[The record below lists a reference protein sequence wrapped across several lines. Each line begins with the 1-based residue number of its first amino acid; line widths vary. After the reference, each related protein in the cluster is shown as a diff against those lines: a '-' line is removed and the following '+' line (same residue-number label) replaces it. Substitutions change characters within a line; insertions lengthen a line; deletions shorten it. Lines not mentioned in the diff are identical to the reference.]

1 MDFLSILVIALGLS
15 ADCFAVA
22 ISGGATQ
29 EKFSILKM
37 CRLALIFGF
46 FQGMMTIIGWFLGN
60 TVVDFIASFDHWIAF
75 VLLLVI
81 GCRMIWESFSKDDD
95 KKKVKDITWGLT
107 VFTLAIAT
115 SIDALAVGLS
125 LSFLKINI
133 LYPAVVIGI
142 VAFILTSVGFWI
154 GKKVSSLLGKRAQ
167 LAGGIILI
175 LIGIR
180 ILLEHLL

>member
-1 MDFLSILVIALGLS
+1 MDFFSILIIALGLS
-15 ADCFAVA
+15 ADCFAVS

-29 EKFSILKM
+29 SKFSALKM

-46 FQGMMTIIGWFLGN
+46 FQFLMTVIGWFLGN

-75 VLLLVI
+75 TLLLII
-81 GCRMIWESFSKDDD
+81 GGRMIWESFSKDDE
-95 KKKVKDITWGLT
+95 KKEATDITRGIT

-133 LYPAVVIGI
+133 LYPGVVIGV
-142 VAFILTSVGFWI
+142 VAFILTSVGFWV
-154 GKKVSSLLGKRAQ
+154 GKRVSLLLGKRAQ

-175 LIGIR
+175 LIGVR